1 MFVKMDNVLKLLNE
15 KNKEELNLNK
25 EKEQDNYKISVEQSQ
40 DKQLEK
46 KKGILE
52 ELFDDKLIKAEQSP
66 FRTFPDDKQKPLITK
81 SFVDLG
87 KVIQQYR
94 NGEIDERTVRV
105 LHIIV
110 KHQYITTKQ
119 IQKMYL
125 LDYHL
130 YIKTDILLKLLNR
143 MMEKGLIAG
152 GTIEGAMG
160 KSNYRCYCV
169 DYNGIR
175 LYTAIESE
183 NVNWKRTDTIQ
194 KAYIIKR
201 SLAKNQFLISCLKY
215 YELVYE
221 LQPLL
226 TWSNSDKEM
235 AVRPCIQMKFNVKN
249 SMDSIV
255 FLVEVIRTYNG
266 WEKDYI
272 QKLVRYGQY
281 LKSVEDTQSL
291 KKYYIVVC
299 AESGEQANSAIKL
312 FYNLQM
318 VQNVVEV
325 QNMQIYY
332 TCDILML
339 DGRYEGS
346 LLSNLRTYQYIYGE
360 QKWIEKRMEFTCETH
375 DWRNLDFKIDRIEPV
390 MSEKKKEENDIEY
403 LDAGDV
409 GERTRK
415 QMLALQIYN
424 AVIKQG
430 HKFPELMVRMAQILK
445 RAGIDYQ
452 EWGYAKLKFLFK
464 DLSYFYCV
472 HEVSS
477 TQQTVTCTPAFIE
490 IINKEKTEPVN
501 VSNVQKTVF
510 TESKLEKT
518 IFYDY
523 LMDRMK
529 LNRDRS
535 NVLKNDIFCY
545 QKWDMTVKEIEN
557 MTHINDLSEVG
568 WYNFISYVYSQ
579 AKDNNI
585 LLKNETETYM
595 GFDIGLKSFNSE
607 NIYFIAKLNNSE
619 NPKWVLEGV
628 ATVSSYRLGD
638 VLRDEL
644 GIL

>member
-1 MFVKMDNVLKLLNE
+1 MFVKMDDVLELLNE

-25 EKEQDNYKISVEQSQ
+25 EKVEIKQNINVEQSQ
-40 DKQLEK
+40 DEQLEK
-46 KKGILE
+46 KKDILE

-81 SFVDLG
+81 KFVDLG

-94 NGEIDERTVRV
+94 KGEIDERTIRV
-105 LHIIV
+105 LHIVV

-125 LDYHL
+125 LDYNL
-130 YIKTDILLKLLNR
+130 YIKADILLKLLNR

-160 KSNYRCYCV
+160 ESNYRCYYV

-201 SLAKNQFLISCLKY
+201 SLAKNQFLISYLKY
-215 YELVYE
+215 YEFSYE

-226 TWSNSDKEM
+226 TWSDSDKEM

-266 WEKDYI
+266 WKKDYI

-281 LKSVEDTQSL
+281 LKSMEDTQSL

-299 AESGEQANSAIKL
+299 AESGEQVNSAIQL
-312 FYNLQM
+312 FYNLQL
-318 VQNVVEV
+318 VQNVAEV

-346 LLSNLRTYQYIYGE
+346 LLSNLRTYQYSYSE

-375 DWRNLDFKIDRIEPV
+375 DWRNLDFKIDRIEP
-390 MSEKKKEENDIEY
+390 STLEKKKEERDTDYIDRE
-403 LDAGDV
+403 DEE
-409 GERTRK
+409 ERTGK
-415 QMLALQIYN
+415 QMLAVQIYN
-424 AVIKQG
+424 AVIQQG
-430 HKFPELMVRMAQILK
+430 YEFPELMVRMAQILRK
-445 RAGIDYQ
+445 AEINYQ
-452 EWGYAKLKFLFK
+452 EWGYSKLRSLFK

-472 HEVSS
+472 YEESS
-477 TQQTVTCTPAFIE
+477 TQQIITCTNALLD
-490 IINKEKTEPVN
+490 IINGKESEHENVN
-501 VSNVQKTVF
+501 
-510 TESKLEKT
+510 SKQEASFNHNGKEQN
-518 IFYDY
+518 IFYKY
-523 LMDRMK
+523 FMDRMNSDK
-529 LNRDRS
+529 DWAG
-535 NVLKNDIFCY
+535 VLRNDIFCY
-545 QKWDMTVKEIEN
+545 RNWNMTVKVLEN
-557 MTHINDLSEVG
+557 MTHINDFSEIG
-568 WYNFISYVYSQ
+568 WNNFIAYTYSR
-579 AKDNNI
+579 AKESNMI
-585 LLKNETETYM
+585 LKNQIGTYM
-595 GFDIGLKSFNSE
+595 GFDIGLKSYNNE
-607 NIYFIAKLNNSE
+607 KIYFIAKLNNRE
-619 NPKWVLEGV
+619 KPKWILDGF
-628 ATVSSYRLGD
+628 ATVSSHRLGEI
-638 VLRDEL
+638 LKNEL
-644 GIL
+644 GVL